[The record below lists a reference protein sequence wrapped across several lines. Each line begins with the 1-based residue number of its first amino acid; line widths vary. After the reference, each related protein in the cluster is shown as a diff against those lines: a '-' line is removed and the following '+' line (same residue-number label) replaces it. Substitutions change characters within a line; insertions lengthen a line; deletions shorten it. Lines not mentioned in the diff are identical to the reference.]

1 MEKFMG
7 HFLLPKN
14 SYHEIFTPYYERIEM
29 ADRHFIFFLFCTKG
43 ERRKCSKA
51 NFKQD

>member
-7 HFLLPKN
+7 HSFLPQN
-14 SYHEIFTPYYERIEM
+14 RHHEKFTPFYERIEM
-29 ADRHFIFFLFCTKG
+29 AARHFIFFLFCTKG